1 MSTINTKAIK
11 TSPRRNGLN
20 RVQDKQAAATSHS
33 NFMAGTSYDVT
44 NPLARLRMA
53 AASSFFG
60 EPVYYE
66 GRSTKTVAF
75 PKMTALA
82 KKLGLA
88 PFADWAGLTSA
99 ARMEKAIDEALAF
112 DAEGTLKIAVA
123 LRQEDH
129 IRTTPQVI
137 VVRAANHANVRGTNL
152 IRTYMNQIARRTDDV
167 VTQFAYQMEVFGKKV
182 PNALKRGWSD
192 YLSAQNE
199 YSLAK
204 YRMENRAYKLVDVL
218 YFAHAKSDAI
228 AKLMQG
234 ELTLDDNQTWESLIS
249 NKGASKTT
257 WTEAIDVMGHM
268 ALLRNLSNFAKHGVD
283 TKAYL
288 PKLIE
293 TAAKG
298 QQLPFRYFSAYQA
311 VGDRAQ
317 GAVKDAIETCLN
329 ESLGNLPEFKGRVMS
344 LCDNSGSAQG
354 ATTSSMGSMKVNHI
368 ANLTAV
374 LTAKRAEDGHVGV
387 FGDKLETFS
396 VGKKSSVFDDLKKAN
411 RIGEGIGHGTEHG
424 IWLFWDKAIRNKEHW
439 DHVFVYSDM
448 QAGHGGL
455 YGTGGYEKYR
465 WENGRHIDVAALIA
479 KYRAQVN
486 PNVHVYL
493 VQVAGYQDTLVPEV
507 YPRTHILGG
516 WGDGIL
522 RYADRMAKM
531 FDNEQP
537 SAQPAVKTKVKT
549 KPTQQ

>member
-1 MSTINTKAIK
+1 MSTINTKATK
-11 TSPRRNGLN
+11 STRRTGLS
-20 RVQDKQAAATSHS
+20 RKDDAKATAASHS

-66 GRSTKTVAF
+66 GRATKPTDTS
-75 PKMTALA
+75 PHIDELA
-82 KKLGLA
+82 KTLGIA
-88 PFADWAGLTSA
+88 PFADWAGLSSA

-112 DAEGTLKIAVA
+112 DAEGTLRIAVA

-137 VVRAANHANVRGTNL
+137 VVRAANHASVRGTNL
-152 IRTYMNQIARRTDDV
+152 IRTYMPQVARRTDDV

-192 YLSAQNE
+192 YLTAQSE

-228 AKLMQG
+228 AKLMTG
-234 ELTLDDNQTWESLIS
+234 ALTLGDDQTWEALIS
-249 NKGASKTT
+249 SQGASKET
-257 WTEAIDVMGHM
+257 WTKAVDIMGHM
-268 ALLRNLSNFAKHGVD
+268 ALLRNLVNFQKHGVD

-288 PKLIE
+288 PKLVD

-298 QQLPFRYFSAYQA
+298 QQLPFRYFSAYRA
-311 VGDRAQ
+311 VGDSAP
-317 GAVKDAIETCLN
+317 GPVKDAIETCLN

-354 ATTSSMGSMKVNHI
+354 AITSSMGTIKVSEI

-374 LTAKRAEDGHVGV
+374 LTAKRAEDGYVGV
-387 FGDKLETFS
+387 FGDKLNVFS
-396 VGKKSSVFDDLKKAN
+396 VGKKSSVFDDLNKAN
-411 RIGEGIGHGTEHG
+411 RIGQDIGQGTEHG
-424 IWLFWDKAIRNKEHW
+424 VWLFWDKAIREKEHW

-455 YGTGGYEKYR
+455 YGTGGYEQYR
-465 WENGRHIDVAALIA
+465 WQNGRHIDVAKLVAE
-479 KYRAQVN
+479 YRKKVN
-486 PNVHVYL
+486 PNVQVYL
-493 VQVAGYQDTLVPEV
+493 VQVAGYQDTLIPEV

-522 RYADRMAKM
+522 RYAARMAAM
-531 FDNEQP
+531 ENGASQ
-537 SAQPAVKTKVKT
+537 
-549 KPTQQ
+549 